1 MIFGRPGTCEKYGM
15 FQCNNG
21 KCISK
26 YYICN
31 SRDDCGDNSDES
43 KTTVAFFGMLLDT
56 FVSLSE
62 IFCLTYYDS
71 LNYVKK
77 NVNLLRVALKKKSK
91 QIFLVNLFKVVFTYG
106 HEFMVLNDKLKLRRS
121 FG

>member
-1 MIFGRPGTCEKYGM
+1 M

-77 NVNLLRVALKKKSK
+77 KREFVKSGFEKKVQEDFFS
-91 QIFLVNLFKVVFTYG
+91 
-106 HEFMVLNDKLKLRRS
+106 
-121 FG
+121 